1 MEGERMN
8 VYLNNKQ
15 AAEFLGVTEGTLAV
29 WRTTRRYAIPY
40 VKVGSL
46 IRYKKADLEQWLEQ
60 RTVREVEND

>member
-8 VYLNNKQ
+8 FYLNNKQ

>member
-1 MEGERMN
+1 MN
-8 VYLNNKQ
+8 FYLTNKE

>member
-1 MEGERMN
+1 MN
-8 VYLNNKQ
+8 FYLTNKET
-15 AAEFLGVTEGTLAV
+15 AEFLGVTEGTLAV